1 MVKQSLEQQA
11 QTLANYLPGGRVF
24 GAKNIGT
31 SNLRALLRGL
41 AGEMIRVDEAL
52 YAFRDDINPTTTL
65 YFLDEWEVALGIPDS
80 CFTGMGSIEERRRD
94 ITLKLAALSIQ
105 TAGDFEA
112 LGPLL
117 GIYVSVKACAP
128 YAIFPMKFPIVFRSS
143 AKEARFTI
151 LVEYP
156 SSSVSTFPL
165 TFPFIFGAVGL
176 GTLKCLF
183 EKLKPA
189 NCDLIFRQ
197 VV

>member
-1 MVKQSLEQQA
+1 MAKQSLEQQA

-24 GAKNIGT
+24 DAKNADG

-41 AGEMIRVDEAL
+41 AGEMVRVDEAL

-65 YFLDEWEVALGIPDS
+65 YFLDEWEAALGIPDS
-80 CFTGMGSIEERRRD
+80 CFDGMGSLDERRRD
-94 ITLKLAALSIQ
+94 IALKLAASSVQ
-105 TAGDFEA
+105 TAADFET
-112 LGPLL
+112 LGTLL
-117 GIYVSVKACAP
+117 GLTITVEACAP

-151 LVEYP
+151 LVSYP
-156 SSSVSTFPL
+156 ATAANAFPF
-165 TFPFIFGAVGL
+165 TFPFTFGTVGL
-176 GTLKCLF
+176 GTLQCLF
-183 EKLKPA
+183 NKLKPA